1 MLQCG
6 AAAACVGF
14 TQRGAT
20 SCWLYAHVSGR
31 FLHKSGSSVSWHP
44 NPKHLIGISNLKTD
58 DTSAEE
64 QAAAMK
70 PDVLRAT
77 KNVSE
82 RATVEEPSDTDE
94 LDKFIQGKMAS
105 VHMPSVSALVQRNST
120 LLWSHAYGFANAF
133 SSPPRNASVTGTPYT
148 MASVSKT
155 VMATTLMALFDQG
168 LFALDDDINT
178 YLKDSAKAGFEL
190 RNPRH
195 PLAAITFRN
204 LLTHTSS
211 INDRCWAD
219 ASDTLFY
226 TRGRNNPWSVHDMLF
241 AYLSTN
247 GKYYNA
253 SLCFH
258 EEAPGGLYDYS
269 NIGANVLGYMVEVL
283 VGSNSFGRFSVA
295 NVLKPLGMQPE
306 KNNWLLNPPLDLS
319 AIALPSSWVEEESRL
334 EPYCL
339 YGCCDYPD
347 SGLRVTA
354 AGLARHQAMFM
365 QYGELDGVRLL
376 KESTVR
382 EMRRK
387 QTLSSGKEIDG
398 GQGQRR
404 PLQRLLLFH
413 SYSYF
418 LDLSCH
424 ICGVRRSGLDLVLRG
439 VGQPKRRRGARA
451 AGSPRL

>member
-1 MLQCG
+1 
-6 AAAACVGF
+6 
-14 TQRGAT
+14 
-20 SCWLYAHVSGR
+20 
-31 FLHKSGSSVSWHP
+31 
-44 NPKHLIGISNLKTD
+44 
-58 DTSAEE
+58 
-64 QAAAMK
+64 MK

-94 LDKFIQGKMAS
+94 LDKFIRDKMAS

-398 GQGQRR
+398 GQGQRL
-404 PLQRLLLFH
+404 PLQRLHIFH